1 MQDRTA
7 GLDLASEE
15 HRLLVVDQDGRRLE
29 ERRVTHSEEALEA
42 LVRRLRELR
51 VARVAV
57 EQPNGLVAD
66 RLLDAGI
73 AVVAVHPNQLAA
85 ARDRYRSGGGK
96 SDGFDAYVLAELA
109 RTDMHRFRLLEA
121 DSDETKALRALTRT
135 REDLVEQKVALAN
148 QLRAQL
154 DAFWPGAKQIFADID
169 SPIALAFLERYPS
182 PADARG
188 LGAKRLAGF
197 LARNAYCGR
206 RSPEELLARLRSA
219 PGGRAGEAELEARR
233 QLVLALVAALK
244 PLVEQIRL
252 LTSQIAGAVRAHDDG
267 QIFLSL
273 FRDPKSVVTAAE
285 LLAEIGDN
293 RARHAAS
300 ASLEAIAGQAPVA
313 VQSGKKKVAC
323 FRWACNKNLRAAVSV
338 LADTSRHH
346 NPWAADIY
354 HRARARGHD
363 HPHAIRILGRAWLR
377 VIWRLWHDR
386 TPYDPTRHGSLNRLI
401 AAGG

>member
-1 MQDRTA
+1 MQERTA

-15 HRLLVVDQDGRRLE
+15 HRLVVVDGDGGQLEQRRIS
-29 ERRVTHSEEALEA
+29 HSEDGIDA

-51 VARVAV
+51 VARVAI
-57 EQPNGLVAD
+57 EQPNGLVVD

-73 AVVAVHPNQLAA
+73 SVVPVHPNQLAA
-85 ARDRYRSGGGK
+85 ARDRYRAGGGK

-109 RTDMHRFRLLEA
+109 RTDMHRLRLLEP

-135 REDLVEQKVALAN
+135 REDLVEQRVALAN
-148 QLRAQL
+148 QLRGQL
-154 DAFWPGAKQIFADID
+154 DAFWPGAKQIFADVD

-182 PADARG
+182 PTDARN

-197 LARNAYCGR
+197 LARNGYSGR
-206 RSPEELLARLRSA
+206 RNPEALLERLRSA
-219 PGGRAGEAELEARR
+219 PQGRAGEAEHEARR
-233 QLVLALVAALK
+233 TVVLALVAALK
-244 PLVEQIRL
+244 PLVEQIKL
-252 LTSQIAGAVRAHDDG
+252 LTSQIAGAVRTHNDG
-267 QIFLSL
+267 DIFLSL

-293 RARHAAS
+293 RNRHPTS

-338 LADTSRHH
+338 LADSSRHH

-354 HRARARGHD
+354 QRARARGHD

-377 VIWRLWHDR
+377 IIWRLWHDH
-386 TPYDPTRHGSLNRLI
+386 TTYNPDRHRSLNRLI

>member
-1 MQDRTA
+1 MA
-7 GLDLASEE
+7 I
-15 HRLLVVDQDGRRLE
+15 
-29 ERRVTHSEEALEA
+29 
-42 LVRRLRELR
+42 
-51 VARVAV
+51 
-57 EQPNGLVAD
+57 EQPNGLVVD

-73 AVVAVHPNQLAA
+73 GVVAIHPNQLAA
-85 ARDRYRSGGGK
+85 ARDRYRAGGGK

-109 RTDMHRFRLLEA
+109 RTDMHRLRLLEPDA
-121 DSDETKALRALTRT
+121 DETKALRALSRA

-154 DAFWPGAKQIFADID
+154 DAFWPGARAIFFDVE
-169 SPIALAFLERYPS
+169 SPIALAFLERYPT

-188 LGAKRLAGF
+188 LGEKRLAGF
-197 LARNAYCGR
+197 LARNGYSGR
-206 RSPEELLARLRSA
+206 RGVTELLDRIRRA
-219 PGGRAGEAELEARR
+219 PQPRIGEAELEARR
-233 QLVLALVAALK
+233 AVVLALVAALR
-244 PLVEQIRL
+244 PLVEQIKL

-267 QIFLSL
+267 HIFLSL

-293 RARHAAS
+293 RARHPRS
-300 ASLEAIAGQAPVA
+300 SSLEAIAGQAPVA

-354 HRARARGHD
+354 QRARARGHD

-377 VIWRLWHDR
+377 IIWRLWHDH
-386 TPYDPTRHGSLNRLI
+386 TPYDPKRHGNLNRLL
-401 AAGG
+401 AARG

>member
-1 MQDRTA
+1 MQERTA

-15 HRLLVVDQDGRRLE
+15 HRLLVVEPDGNRLD
-29 ERRVTHSEEALEA
+29 ERRVAHSEDGIAA

-51 VARVAV
+51 VARVAI
-57 EQPNGLVAD
+57 EQPNGLIVD

-73 AVVAVHPNQLAA
+73 AVVAIHPNQLAA
-85 ARDRYRSGGGK
+85 ARDRYRAGGGK

-109 RTDMHRFRLLEA
+109 RTDMHRFRLLEP
-121 DSDETKALRALTRT
+121 DSDETKALRALTRA
-135 REDLVEQKVALAN
+135 REDLVDQRVALAN

-154 DAFWPGAKQIFADID
+154 DAFWPGAKIFADVD
-169 SPIALAFLERYPS
+169 SPIGLAFLERYPS

-197 LARNAYCGR
+197 LARNGYCGR
-206 RSPEELLARLRSA
+206 KTPDELLTRLRSA
-219 PGGRAGEAELEARR
+219 PAGRAGEAEQEARR
-233 QLVLALVAALK
+233 AVVLALVATLK

-252 LTSQIAGAVRAHDDG
+252 LTSQIAGALCAHNDG
-267 QIFLSL
+267 AIFLSL
-273 FRDPKSVVTAAE
+273 FRDPNTVITAAE

-293 RARHAAS
+293 RHRHPSS
-300 ASLEAIAGQAPVA
+300 ASLEAIAGQAPIT
-313 VQSGKKKVAC
+313 VQSGKKNVAC
-323 FRWACNKNLRAAVSV
+323 FRWACNKNLRAATSV

-354 HRARARGHD
+354 QRARARGHD

-377 VIWRLWHDR
+377 VIWRMWQDHA
-386 TPYDPTRHGSLNRLI
+386 PYDHTRHRHLNPPLTTE
-401 AAGG
+401 G

>member
-1 MQDRTA
+1 MGERTA

-15 HRLLVVDQDGRRLE
+15 HRLVVVADDGRRLDE
-29 ERRVTHSEEALEA
+29 KRIVHSEAGLAALI
-42 LVRRLRELR
+42 RQLRELR
-51 VARVAV
+51 VARLAI
-57 EQPNGLVAD
+57 EQPNGLVVD

-85 ARDRYRSGGGK
+85 ARDRYRAGGGK
-96 SDGFDAYVLAELA
+96 SDGFDAYVLAELC
-109 RTDMHRFRLLEA
+109 RTDMHRLRLLEP

-154 DAFWPGAKQIFADID
+154 DAFWPGARAIFFDVD

-188 LGAKRLAGF
+188 LGVKRLAGF
-197 LARNAYCGR
+197 LARNGYCGR
-206 RSPEELLARLRSA
+206 RSAEQLLTRLRSA
-219 PGGRAGEAELEARR
+219 PEGRAGEAEQEARR
-233 QLVLALVAALK
+233 QIVLALVAALK

-252 LTSQIAGAVRAHDDG
+252 LTSQIAGAVRAHNDG
-267 QIFLSL
+267 QLFLSL

-293 RARHAAS
+293 RARHPTS

-323 FRWACNKNLRAAVSV
+323 FRWACNKNLRDAVSV
-338 LADTSRHH
+338 LADSSRKH

-354 HRARARGHD
+354 QRARARGHD

-377 VIWRLWHDR
+377 VIWRLWQDR
-386 TPYDPTRHGSLNRLI
+386 NAYDPNRHGNLNRLN
-401 AAGG
+401 AAEG

>member
-1 MQDRTA
+1 MQERTA
-7 GLDLASEE
+7 GVDLASEE
-15 HRLLVVDQDGRRLE
+15 HRLVVVDSDGRRLE
-29 ERRVTHSEEALEA
+29 ERRIGHTEDGIDA
-42 LVRRLRELR
+42 LVRRLVDLR
-51 VARVAV
+51 VARVAI
-57 EQPNGLVAD
+57 EQPNGLVVD

-73 AVVAVHPNQLAA
+73 TVVPVHPNQLAA
-85 ARDRYRSGGGK
+85 ARDRYRAGGGK

-109 RTDMHRFRLLEA
+109 RTDMHRLRPLQP
-121 DSDETKALRALTRT
+121 DSDETKALRALTRA

-154 DAFWPGAKQIFADID
+154 DAFWPGARRVFADVD
-169 SPIALAFLERYPS
+169 SPITLAFLERYPS

-188 LGAKRLAGF
+188 LGEKRMAGF
-197 LARNAYCGR
+197 LARNGYSGR
-206 RSPEELLARLRSA
+206 RSALELLERLRTG
-219 PGGRAGEAELEARR
+219 PQPRAGEAELEARR
-233 QLVLALVAALK
+233 QVVLALVATLK

-267 QIFLSL
+267 PTFLSL

-293 RARHAAS
+293 RDRHPTS

-338 LADTSRHH
+338 LADSSRHH

-354 HRARARGHD
+354 QRARARGHD

-377 VIWRLWHDR
+377 VIWRIWQDGSA
-386 TPYDPTRHGSLNRLI
+386 YDPHRHGSLNRLLT
-401 AAGG
+401 AEG

>member
-1 MQDRTA
+1 MQERTA

-15 HRLLVVDQDGRRLE
+15 HRLVIVVDGHPLD
-29 ERRVTHSEEALEA
+29 ERRITHSEDGLAALI
-42 LVRRLRELR
+42 RNLRKLQVTR
-51 VARVAV
+51 VAI
-57 EQPNGLVAD
+57 EQPNGLVVD

-73 AVVAVHPNQLAA
+73 PVVAVHPNQLAA
-85 ARDRYRSGGGK
+85 ARDRYRTGGGK
-96 SDGFDAYVLAELA
+96 SDGFDAFVLAELA
-109 RTDMHRFRLLEA
+109 RTDMHRMRLLKP

-154 DAFWPGAKQIFADID
+154 DAFWPGARHLFFDVD
-169 SPIALAFLERYPS
+169 SPIALSFLERYPS
-182 PADARG
+182 PIDARG
-188 LGAKRLAGF
+188 LGVKRLAGF
-197 LARNAYCGR
+197 LARNGYCGR
-206 RSPEELLARLRSA
+206 RTADELLTRLRAA
-219 PGGRAGEAELEARR
+219 PEGRAGEAEQEARR
-233 QLVLALVAALK
+233 AIVLALVAALK

-267 QIFLSL
+267 PIFLSL

-293 RARHAAS
+293 RTRHPSS
-300 ASLEAIAGQAPVA
+300 ASLEAVAGQAPVA
-313 VQSGKKKVAC
+313 VQSGKKKIAR
-323 FRWACNKNLRAAVSV
+323 FRSACNKNLRDAVSV
-338 LADTSRHH
+338 LADSSRKH

-354 HRARARGHD
+354 QRARARGHD

-386 TPYDPTRHGSLNRLI
+386 TPYDPTRHSSLNRLT
-401 AAGG
+401 AAEG